1 MSKVVLWIHI
11 FKYSFAHSFSTVL
24 LSAAYELGTEETK
37 MAKNLSLGVYSP
49 AQGVGKTIIGG
60 WE

>member
-11 FKYSFAHSFSTVL
+11 FKCSFAHSFSKFL
-24 LSAAYELGTEETK
+24 LSAAYDLGTEETK
-37 MAKNLSLGVYSP
+37 MAKNLSLGAYNL